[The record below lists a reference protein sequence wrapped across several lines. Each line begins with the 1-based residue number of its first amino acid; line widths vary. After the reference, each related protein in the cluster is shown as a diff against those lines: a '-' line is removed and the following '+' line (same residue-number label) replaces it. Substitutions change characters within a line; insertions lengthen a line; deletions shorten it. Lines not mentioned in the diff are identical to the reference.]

1 MSQEASGFV
10 VDVILKPLAA
20 LVVRELADWWW
31 RKRRKSVSD
40 ASQATPADGEATSE
54 TSRSER

>member
-31 RKRRKSVSD
+31 RKRRKNVSD
-40 ASQATPADGEATSE
+40 ASQAMPADGEATSE
-54 TSRSER
+54 SSRSER